1 MDTEELFKKLDKY
14 IDSYESIYIIHP
26 KYKVKFH
33 ESISLMKSHIDILT
47 QDKTI
52 ENFDSTKIP
61 QIIEQCINY
70 LNIVVSENKVNEELK
85 KFCLDYSFLTSNWNQ
100 NVLKSNPLNSKIQYM
115 LRVIN
120 NTLTLDD
127 SLSILK
133 HLNKKLEQ
141 QLTWRPPAFEL
152 SDHYYNLLKE

>member
-52 ENFDSTKIP
+52 KNFDSTKTP
-61 QIIEQCINY
+61 QIIVECITY

-120 NTLTLDD
+120 NTLTVND

-133 HLNKKLEQ
+133 HLNKKLEK
-141 QLTWRPPAFEL
+141 QLNWRPPAFEL